1 MFIQIVEKV
10 GLAGEKLLEFVREK
24 LKLEQE
30 KEEKRRKLEE
40 EKDLRDSQQQLNGRR
55 QDGLLNL
62 VLFCLDV
69 P

>member
-24 LKLEQE
+24 LKLEEE
-30 KEEKRRKLEE
+30 KEEKRRKSEE